1 MDRGLILET
10 TFLVDLEREAARQ
23 EHGPAMDFLT
33 SVSENRL
40 HIALITAGEMACGA
54 ANRDRGA
61 WEKLFQRFDVLEP
74 DRDVAWRYGRAYSY
88 LRDQGRLIGANDLWI
103 AATALANALP
113 LVTRNVD
120 EFRRVPDLEV
130 VRY

>member
-10 TFLVDLEREAARQ
+10 TFLVDLEREAAWQ
-23 EHGPAMDFLT
+23 EHGPAMDFLA
-33 SVSENRL
+33 SVPENRL

-54 ANRDRGA
+54 GSRDRGP
-61 WEKLFQRFDVLEP
+61 WEKLFQRFEVLEP
-74 DRDVAWRYGRAYSY
+74 DRDVAWRYGRVYGY
-88 LRDQGRLIGANDLWI
+88 LRDQGRLIGTNDLWI
-103 AATALANALP
+103 AATALTKELP